1 MIEIEIY
8 DKGPTSPPPS
18 LKNISFFIYWPILMK
33 FDFFEGGGGGP
44 FIIYFYLN
52 YTKKK
57 STKFNKTST

>member
-1 MIEIEIY
+1 MEIEIY
-8 DKGPTSPPPS
+8 DKVSPSPSLS
-18 LKNISFFIYWPILMK
+18 LKNANFFIYWPILMK